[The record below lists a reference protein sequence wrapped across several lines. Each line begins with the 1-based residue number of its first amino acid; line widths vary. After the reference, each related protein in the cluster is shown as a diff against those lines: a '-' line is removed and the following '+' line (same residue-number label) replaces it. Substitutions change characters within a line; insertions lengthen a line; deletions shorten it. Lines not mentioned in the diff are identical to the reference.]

1 MKTDSLASCFVVF
14 LLITLCIGCASP
26 SQPTRFYRLDA
37 AIDKLGPVDLTPR
50 PGGVLIGI
58 DAVELAGYLDRPQ
71 IVERTSSHR
80 LELHEFDQWAGS
92 LQENLL
98 ALIRERLQQ
107 QLSAMQVIAYPWPQ
121 GLKPDYELKL
131 AIQRFE
137 RVEGSIEL
145 QGLWTLVETDRRRI
159 VLMQQSR
166 LQEPIKGATIEAGV
180 AAASVA
186 ASKLSEQIAEQ
197 MVRQIESTEKAR

>member
-1 MKTDSLASCFVVF
+1 MKTDSLASWFVVF

-37 AIDKLGPVDLTPR
+37 GIDNLDSVDLTPR
-50 PGGVLIGI
+50 PGGVVIGI

-71 IVERTSSHR
+71 MIERTSSHR
-80 LELHEFDQWAGS
+80 LELYEFDQWAGS

-98 ALIRERLQQ
+98 ALVRDRIQQ
-107 QLSAMQVIAYPWPQ
+107 QLKAMQVIAYPWPL

-137 RVEGSIEL
+137 RVEGRIEL
-145 QGLWTLVETDRRRI
+145 QGLWTLVETNRRRI
-159 VLMQQSR
+159 VLMRQSR
-166 LQEPIKGATIEAGV
+166 LQEPIQGTDIEAGV
-180 AAASVA
+180 AAASQA
-186 ASKLSEQIAEQ
+186 ASRLAEQIAEQ
-197 MVRQIESTEKAR
+197 MLRQIESEKAR